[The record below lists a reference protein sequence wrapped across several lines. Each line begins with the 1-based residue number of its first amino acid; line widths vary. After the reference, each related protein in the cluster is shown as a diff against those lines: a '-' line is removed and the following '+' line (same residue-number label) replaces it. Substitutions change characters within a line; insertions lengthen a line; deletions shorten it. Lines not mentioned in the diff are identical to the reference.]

1 MASSAAMDKFKSV
14 SQDML
19 KAVGEKAVSSAGERV
34 GGLTEKLEGVA
45 EGNPVGKAV
54 IQGAEAKAQG
64 DSPVAG
70 ALKGAVSG
78 VKDKVT
84 GKKKGAGGSKRPTN
98 ITDTYEIGLPV
109 TVVYNE
115 WTNYERFP
123 GYMKG
128 PTAVSKSDPDGLES
142 SWQAKIFLNKRGWKS
157 KTVEQIPDKRIKWRT
172 EGPKGSIDGVV
183 TFHRIGTDGDAT
195 LMIFVLEYRPK
206 GFFEWWGNRW
216 RTVGRRYR
224 LDVKHFRRDLMMR
237 GEEADVDNALRST
250 IDDGEVIE
258 TNEDAV
264 AREEE
269 EAEQAAQD
277 EQDEA
282 GEDEAGE
289 DEAGEESEEYEDEYE
304 EEPAEYEDEEE
315 PAEDEPEGEYEEE
328 GAEEPAEDETAEEEP
343 AEEPEDEYGDEAA
356 EYDEDAEDGYEEE
369 PAEDQ
374 AEEEPAED
382 EAEEE
387 PAEEPAEDEV
397 AEEEPAEDEEEA
409 PEEEPEEEQPQ
420 KRPTRRR
427 RSAS

>member
-1 MASSAAMDKFKSV
+1 MAKTEGMDRFKSV
-14 SQDML
+14 GQDL
-19 KAVGEKAVSSAGERV
+19 VKALGDKAMSSAGERV

-45 EGNPVGKAV
+45 EGNPMGKAV
-54 IQGAEAKAQG
+54 IKGAEAKAQG
-64 DSPVAG
+64 DSPVMG
-70 ALKGAVSG
+70 ALKGAASG
-78 VKDKVT
+78 VKDKIT
-84 GKKKGAGGSKRPTN
+84 GKKKGGGSNKRPTN

-128 PTAVSKSDPDGLES
+128 PIKVSKGDPDGLES

-157 KTVEQIPDKRIKWRT
+157 KTVEQVPDKRIKWRT

-237 GEEADVDNALRST
+237 GEEADVENASRST
-250 IDDGEVIE
+250 IEDGEVTE

-269 EAEQAAQD
+269 EAAQE
-277 EQDEA
+277 EQDQQDDA
-282 GEDEAGE
+282 GEDEAG
-289 DEAGEESEEYEDEYE
+289 EEYEDEYE
-304 EEPAEYEDEEE
+304 EEPAEESEDE
-315 PAEDEPEGEYEEE
+315 Y
-328 GAEEPAEDETAEEEP
+328 EEEP
-343 AEEPEDEYGDEAA
+343 AEEEPEAA
-356 EYDEDAEDGYEEE
+356 EEEPEAAEEETEEE
-369 PAEDQ
+369 PAA
-374 AEEEPAED
+374 AEEETEEEPEA
-382 EAEEE
+382 AEEE
-387 PAEEPAEDEV
+387 T
-397 AEEEPAEDEEEA
+397 
-409 PEEEPEEEQPQ
+409 EEEPEE
-420 KRPTRRR
+420 RPARRR
-427 RSAS
+427 RRAS

>member
-1 MASSAAMDKFKSV
+1 MAKTEGMDRFKSV
-14 SQDML
+14 GHDL
-19 KAVGEKAVSSAGERV
+19 VKALGDKAMSTAGERV

-45 EGNPVGKAV
+45 EGNPIGKAV
-54 IQGAEAKAQG
+54 IKGAEAKAQG

-78 VKDKVT
+78 VKDKIT
-84 GKKKGAGGSKRPTN
+84 GKKKGGGGNKRPTN

-109 TVVYNE
+109 TAVYNE

-128 PTAVSKSDPDGLES
+128 PIKASKDDPDGLES
-142 SWQAKIFLNKRGWKS
+142 SWQAKIFLNTRGWKS

-250 IDDGEVIE
+250 IDDGEVTE
-258 TNEDAV
+258 THEDAV

-269 EAEQAAQD
+269 EAAQD
-277 EQDEA
+277 EQDQQDQA
-282 GEDEAGE
+282 GEDEAG
-289 DEAGEESEEYEDEYE
+289 EEYEDEYE
-304 EEPAEYEDEEE
+304 EEPAEESEAEYEEE
-315 PAEDEPEGEYEEE
+315 PADEAAEEEPEDEAAEEE
-328 GAEEPAEDETAEEEP
+328 PEDEAAEEEP
-343 AEEPEDEYGDEAA
+343 ADEAT
-356 EYDEDAEDGYEEE
+356 D
-369 PAEDQ
+369 
-374 AEEEPAED
+374 
-382 EAEEE
+382 EE
-387 PAEEPAEDEV
+387 PAEEDT
-397 AEEEPAEDEEEA
+397 AEEET
-409 PEEEPEEEQPQ
+409 EEEPEE
-420 KRPTRRR
+420 RPARRR
-427 RSAS
+427 RRAS